1 MNKKVMKAVF
11 VAAIA
16 MVSGINVFNAQKSEV
31 LSDVALSNVEALA
44 DYEDSGTEQIKCY
57 SSLVYEKGASVVDC
71 STCQS
76 VEDKTD
82 KFWSLSGKCTRY
94 I

>member
-16 MVSGINVFNAQKSEV
+16 MVSGINVFNTQMSEV
-31 LSDVALSNVEALA
+31 LSDIALANVEALA